1 MTKPTLFRLLACLI
15 MAWCPCWLYAQAVSD
30 QTQASQPLTVSQSNT
45 GQLAN
50 TPSVANST
58 FTLGTVDIVST
69 QSGRLPTRNILTSVD
84 ILGKNLIQ
92 NQNVNYAWE
101 LFNRVPGALLTN
113 FNQGNDSGKFSFRG
127 FNGEGEINAVKFLID
142 GIPSNSNDGNMPFI
156 DALFPMNIESIEVV
170 RGTNDPRY
178 GLHSI
183 AGNANITTK
192 IGGTYAN
199 ARVSHGS
206 FGTTDLQTAAGY
218 ETGGFTQNYF
228 IGYRTTDG
236 HRDHSDL
243 NKFSISGKWAYVPE
257 SGRYQIG
264 TSVRHY
270 RNQADEA
277 GYLTFA
283 DSRARPFSSNAFN
296 ATDRGKQTTNQ
307 YSAFIDIDVLDNL
320 FWTTKAYF
328 NDFNK
333 RRFVK
338 FSADVSQQERV
349 SNEKHYGVLSTLTYR
364 PVVPFLHDFAIE
376 SGTDIQFQENKSDR
390 YLTNQRTRTSQTRGQ
405 DFDFNIYGAYIQTI
419 LKPFESLK
427 IVPAYRVDTIDGH
440 FTNTLTGQKFA
451 INDYDF
457 IHQPKISVVYTPI
470 QGYSLYGN
478 WGRTFQVGVGADAY
492 LIPPRTNNLQPS
504 LNHGWEAGIK
514 LNPVNWLEGRIATW
528 EQTASN
534 EARRILNSA
543 NNDSENIGRTRRR
556 GVDVQFN
563 VKPISQIDLWGTY
576 TWQDSEILRAGTGLE
591 TTRGNQIDHIPN
603 HMASAGIEYQVI
615 PELRFSMWG
624 NYQSN
629 YFLERTN
636 STGKFGG
643 FIVANLGLAYQATRR
658 VNFDFQIR
666 NINDEFYEYV
676 WYDGSQS
683 LHSPAAGRAFYGAV
697 SVAF

>member
-1 MTKPTLFRLLACLI
+1 M
-15 MAWCPCWLYAQAVSD
+15 
-30 QTQASQPLTVSQSNT
+30 
-45 GQLAN
+45 
-50 TPSVANST
+50 
-58 FTLGTVDIVST
+58 
-69 QSGRLPTRNILTSVD
+69 
-84 ILGKNLIQ
+84 
-92 NQNVNYAWE
+92 
-101 LFNRVPGALLTN
+101 
-113 FNQGNDSGKFSFRG
+113 
-127 FNGEGEINAVKFLID
+127 
-142 GIPSNSNDGNMPFI
+142 
-156 DALFPMNIESIEVV
+156 
-170 RGTNDPRY
+170 
-178 GLHSI
+178 
-183 AGNANITTK
+183 
-192 IGGTYAN
+192 
-199 ARVSHGS
+199 
-206 FGTTDLQTAAGY
+206 
-218 ETGGFTQNYF
+218 
-228 IGYRTTDG
+228 
-236 HRDHSDL
+236 
-243 NKFSISGKWAYVPE
+243 
-257 SGRYQIG
+257 
-264 TSVRHY
+264 
-270 RNQADEA
+270 
-277 GYLTFA
+277 
-283 DSRARPFSSNAFN
+283 
-296 ATDRGKQTTNQ
+296 
-307 YSAFIDIDVLDNL
+307 
-320 FWTTKAYF
+320 
-328 NDFNK
+328 
-333 RRFVK
+333 
-338 FSADVSQQERV
+338 
-349 SNEKHYGVLSTLTYR
+349 
-364 PVVPFLHDFAIE
+364 
-376 SGTDIQFQENKSDR
+376 
-390 YLTNQRTRTSQTRGQ
+390 
-405 DFDFNIYGAYIQTI
+405 
-419 LKPFESLK
+419 
-427 IVPAYRVDTIDGH
+427 DTIDGH

-643 FIVANLGLAYQATRR
+643 FIVANLGLAYQATKR

>member
-1 MTKPTLFRLLACLI
+1 MQLTNPFHLLSLLFTI
-15 MAWCPCWLYAQAVSD
+15 GSSSGLYAQMLSEPTQTNPPSIMD
-30 QTQASQPLTVSQSNT
+30 QQQARQ
-45 GQLAN
+45 AN
-50 TPSVANST
+50 HTSFAANST
-58 FTLGTVDIVST
+58 FTLGTVDVVTT
-69 QSGRLPTRNILTSVD
+69 QSGGLPAKNVLTSVD

-101 LFNRVPGALLTN
+101 LFNRVPGVLLTN
-113 FNQGNDSGKFSFRG
+113 FNQGSTSGKFSFRG
-127 FNGEGEINAVKFLID
+127 FNGEGEINAVKLLID

-156 DALFPMNIESIEVV
+156 DAIFPMNIESIEVV

-178 GLHSI
+178 GLYSI
-183 AGNANITTK
+183 AGNANITTTM
-192 IGGTYAN
+192 GGTYAN

-206 FGTTDLQTAAGY
+206 FGTTDIQTAAGY

-243 NKFSISGKWAYVPE
+243 NKFSISGKWAYAPE
-257 SGRYQIG
+257 SGRYLIG
-264 TSVRHY
+264 ASVRHF
-270 RNQADEA
+270 RSKAEEP

-283 DSRARPFSSNAFN
+283 ESRARPFSTNVHNAFDGD
-296 ATDRGKQTTNQ
+296 TRITNQ
-307 YSAFIDIDVLDNL
+307 YSVFFDVNLLDNL

-328 NDFNK
+328 NDFND
-333 RRFVK
+333 RRFVT
-338 FSADVSQQERV
+338 FSANVSQQERV

-376 SGTDIQFQENKSDR
+376 AGADIEFQENRSNR
-390 YLTNQRTRTSQTRGQ
+390 YLTNQRVRTSQTRSQ
-405 DFDFNIYGAYIQTI
+405 NFDFNVYGAYIQTI

-427 IVPAYRVDTIDGH
+427 IVPAYRVDTIDGR
-440 FTNTLTGQKFA
+440 FTNVLNGRKFA

-492 LIPPRTNNLQPS
+492 LIPPRVNDLKPS

-514 LNPVNWLEGRIATW
+514 LNPVKWIEGRIAGW

-534 EARRILNSA
+534 EARRILNSP
-543 NNDSENIGRTRRR
+543 NNDSENIGRTRRQ

-563 VKPISQIDLWGTY
+563 IKPITEMELWATY
-576 TWQDSEILRAGTGLE
+576 TWQDTKILKAGSGLDA
-591 TTRGNQIDHIPN
+591 TQGKQIDHIPN
-603 HMASAGIEYQVI
+603 HMASAGIEYQII

-643 FIVANLGLAYQATRR
+643 FIVANLGLAYQATRWA
-658 VNFDFQIR
+658 NFDFQIR

-697 SVAF
+697 TVNF